1 MVSESLLP
9 IVIMEMMLVF
19 NVMVSKP
26 TVVNFT

>member
-1 MVSESLLP
+1 MVLESLLP

-19 NVMVSKP
+19 SVMVSKL